1 MAETNA
7 TAVRQTGQKPRAVR
21 YRAALYF
28 AKRVASAIPSLLAVL
43 TLIFLAIRTLPGDP
57 ALAILGD
64 TATEASITALRER
77 LGLNEPILMQYLNFL
92 GGMIRGDIGTSLV
105 TGRSVLSELFRVLP
119 FTLELTV
126 ASILIGTVIGVPLGI
141 LSALH
146 RNGLID
152 YVTRILSLLGFSFP
166 VFYAAILLILC
177 FAVWLP
183 WFPVISSPQTG
194 DVGNR
199 LNDLVLPALAGSL
212 GLIAMITRASRSS
225 LLEVLGDDYIRT
237 ARAKGLPEKL
247 VIWRHALRNALIPVV
262 TVIGLY
268 FALIIGNS
276 VLIET
281 VFTRPGL
288 GTLIIG
294 SLDNRDYPMV
304 QGLLVAYAF
313 IVILINIITDMSYTM
328 LDPRVRRS

>member
-1 MAETNA
+1 LLALQDLA
-7 TAVRQTGQKPRAVR
+7 GRFRAPLFVVRRI
-21 YRAALYF
+21 L
-28 AKRVASAIPSLLAVL
+28 SAMPTLLAVL
-43 TLIFLAIRTLPGDP
+43 TVIFFAIRTLPGDP

-64 TATEASITALRER
+64 NATDAAIAALREK
-77 LGLNEPILMQYLNFL
+77 LGLNLPVWRQYLDFL
-92 GGMIRGDIGTSLV
+92 GGLLRGDLGTSLV
-105 TGRSVLSELFRVLP
+105 NGRGVLSELLRVLP
-119 FTLELTV
+119 HTLTLTL

-141 LSALH
+141 ISALH
-146 RNGLID
+146 RNRLID
-152 YVTRILSLLGFSFP
+152 YVTRVFSLLGFSFP
-166 VFYAAILLILC
+166 VFYAGIMLILI

-183 WFPVISSPQTG
+183 WFPVIGSSSSG
-194 DVGNR
+194 GVGTT
-199 LNDLVLPALAGSL
+199 LHALVLPAVAGSL

-237 ARAKGLPEKL
+237 ARAKGLPEKTVL
-247 VIWRHALRNALIPVV
+247 YRHALRNALIPVV

-288 GTLIIG
+288 GSLIIG

-304 QGLLVAYAF
+304 QGLLVAYAA
-313 IVILINIITDMSYTM
+313 IVIVVNIVTDLTYSII
-328 LDPRVRRS
+328 DPRIGQT